1 MVLKN
6 AKAGR
11 VPQPATNSPQH
22 PAATE
27 SVLREFQES
36 IEHLREE
43 LRRHE
48 HLYYVLD
55 APILSD
61 AEYDALMRSLQKL
74 EAEHPEFVTPDS
86 PTQRVGGQPRDG
98 FTKLRHS
105 SPMLSLDNTYDE
117 ADFRA
122 FGERLYKALGGT
134 GLEFIVEPKVDGVAV
149 SLTFEKGQFV
159 RAVTRGNGA
168 RGDDVTANVSLIREI
183 PRTLKGAPDLL
194 EVRGEI
200 YMALAE
206 FQRLNQLREAEGEPL
221 YANPRNL
228 AAGTVKLLDG
238 EEARKRR
245 LSIVCYGLGACEPT
259 SAFASLKDFKNQL
272 KVWGF
277 PIRDD
282 IDVQQGVDAAWKAI
296 QQLDVLRR
304 DLPFP
309 TDGAVVKVNR
319 LEDQRRAGT
328 TSKFPHWA
336 VAFKFPPDQAETILR
351 KISMQVG
358 RTGAITPVAELDPV
372 LLAGSTVARATLH
385 NAKEIFKKDIREG
398 DTVRIQKAGEI
409 IPQVLS
415 VVMEKRPA
423 DAVPFDFEA
432 RLKEL
437 GLDATREGK
446 EAAYKLRTPSREMK
460 VRRLVHFA
468 SKQCL
473 DIDGLGDSLAEQ
485 LVDLGLVDAP
495 VDALAITPPQWRML
509 EGFKDKSVD
518 NMMAGLE
525 QAKQREFW
533 RAIHALGIPNVG
545 MQTAKDLS
553 RHFKS
558 IDALEAAQ
566 PGDLLVTKVGKK
578 GGVSYESVISG
589 VGIEVS
595 ESILSFFS
603 DPNHRDWVK
612 AMRAAGLNLVEA
624 AAASSVA
631 GVSGKTFVLTGT
643 LPTLGRDEARDMI
656 EKAGG
661 KVSGSVSKNTHYVVA
676 GEEAGSKLTKAQE
689 LGVPVLDEAGLRA
702 LLG

>member
-1 MVLKN
+1 
-6 AKAGR
+6 
-11 VPQPATNSPQH
+11 
-22 PAATE
+22 
-27 SVLREFQES
+27 
-36 IEHLREE
+36 
-43 LRRHE
+43 
-48 HLYYVLD
+48 
-55 APILSD
+55 
-61 AEYDALMRSLQKL
+61 
-74 EAEHPEFVTPDS
+74 
-86 PTQRVGGQPRDG
+86 
-98 FTKLRHS
+98 
-105 SPMLSLDNTYDE
+105 
-117 ADFRA
+117 
-122 FGERLYKALGGT
+122 
-134 GLEFIVEPKVDGVAV
+134 
-149 SLTFEKGQFV
+149 KGQFV

-200 YMALAE
+200 YMELAE

-245 LSIVCYGLGACEPT
+245 LSIVCYGLGACEPA
-259 SAFASLKDFKNQL
+259 SVFPSLKDFKNKL
-272 KVWGF
+272 KAWGF

-336 VAFKFPPDQAETILR
+336 VAFKFPPDQATTILR

-385 NAKEIFKKDIREG
+385 NASEIAKKGIREG

-409 IPQVLS
+409 IPQVLG
-415 VVMEKRPA
+415 VVLEKRPA
-423 DAVPFDFEA
+423 DAQPFDFEA
-432 RLKEL
+432 RRRGSRLQAPGSVARDEDPPARPLRQQAVPRHRRL
-437 GLDATREGK
+437 GRRRG
-446 EAAYKLRTPSREMK
+446 RTARRPRPRQRSRRRPRHHRRPMAHARRLQGQ
-460 VRRLVHFA
+460 VRRQH
-468 SKQCL
+468 
-473 DIDGLGDSLAEQ
+473 
-485 LVDLGLVDAP
+485 
-495 VDALAITPPQWRML
+495 
-509 EGFKDKSVD
+509 
-518 NMMAGLE
+518 AGRLE
-525 QAKQREFW
+525 QAKQRELW

-545 MQTAKDLS
+545 MQTAKDLA

-558 IDALEAAQ
+558 MDELEAAQ
-566 PGDLLVTKVGKK
+566 PADLLVTKVGKK

-612 AMRAAGLNLVEA
+612 AMRTAGLNLVEA
-624 AAASSVA
+624 AAAGSVE
-631 GVSGKTFVLTGT
+631 GVAGKTFVLTGT
-643 LPTLGRDEARDMI
+643 LPTLGRDEARD
-656 EKAGG
+656 
-661 KVSGSVSKNTHYVVA
+661 
-676 GEEAGSKLTKAQE
+676 
-689 LGVPVLDEAGLRA
+689 
-702 LLG
+702 

>member
-1 MVLKN
+1 MSE
-6 AKAGR
+6 
-11 VPQPATNSPQH
+11 SPRDQILRLR
-22 PAATE
+22 AAIQRHE
-27 SVLREFQES
+27 ELYRKKYAPEISDFDFDQLVDQLADLEREFPKF
-36 IEHLREE
+36 
-43 LRRHE
+43 
-48 HLYYVLD
+48 
-55 APILSD
+55 AG
-61 AEYDALMRSLQKL
+61 
-74 EAEHPEFVTPDS
+74 PDLGIGDDKS
-86 PTQRVGGQPRDG
+86 EG
-98 FTKLRHS
+98 FQQADHKA
-105 SPMLSLDNTYDE
+105 PMLSLDNTYDE

-122 FGERLYKALGGT
+122 FGDRLYKALGGT

-183 PRTLKGAPDLL
+183 PRSLKGAPDLL

-228 AAGTVKLLDG
+228 AAGTVKLLDS

-245 LSIVCYGLGACEPT
+245 LSIVCYGLGACEPA
-259 SAFASLKDFKNQL
+259 SAFASLKEFKNKL

-385 NAKEIFKKDIREG
+385 NADEIARKDIREG

-409 IPQVLS
+409 IPQVLG
-415 VVMEKRPA
+415 VVLEKRPT
-423 DAVPFDFEA
+423 DAKPFDFEA

-437 GLDATREGK
+437 GLDATRDGE

-460 VRRLVHFA
+460 IRRLVHFA

-473 DIDGLGDSLAEQ
+473 DIDGLGDAVAEQ
-485 LVDLGLVDAP
+485 LVESDLVNVP
-495 VDALAITPPQWRML
+495 VDALGITPPQWRML

-525 QAKQREFW
+525 QAKQRELW

-558 IDALEAAQ
+558 MDALESAQ
-566 PGDLLVTKVGKK
+566 TGALLITKVGKK

-624 AAASSVA
+624 AAAGTVE
-631 GVSGKTFVLTGT
+631 GITGKTFVLTGT
-643 LPTLGRDEARDMI
+643 LPTLGRDEARNMI

-689 LGVPVLDEAGLRA
+689 LGVTILDEAGLRA
-702 LLG
+702 LLRN

>member
-1 MVLKN
+1 MSESPRDQIIELRKRIQRHEELYRKKN
-6 AKAGR
+6 APEISDFEFDQLVDQLADL
-11 VPQPATNSPQH
+11 
-22 PAATE
+22 E
-27 SVLREFQES
+27 REFPMF
-36 IEHLREE
+36 
-43 LRRHE
+43 
-48 HLYYVLD
+48 
-55 APILSD
+55 AGSD
-61 AEYDALMRSLQKL
+61 LGIGDDKSE
-74 EAEHPEFVTPDS
+74 
-86 PTQRVGGQPRDG
+86 G
-98 FTKLRHS
+98 FQQADHKA
-105 SPMLSLDNTYDE
+105 PMLSLDNTYDE

-122 FGERLYKALGGT
+122 FGDRLYKALGGS

-159 RAVTRGNGA
+159 RAVTRGNGT

-183 PRTLKGAPDLL
+183 PRTLEGAPDLL

-200 YMALAE
+200 YMELAE

-245 LSIVCYGLGACEPT
+245 LSIVCYGLGACEPA
-259 SAFASLKDFKNQL
+259 SAFASLKEFKNKL
-272 KVWGF
+272 KAWGF

-385 NAKEIFKKDIREG
+385 NADEIARKDIREG

-409 IPQVLS
+409 IPQVLG
-415 VVMEKRPA
+415 VVLEKRPA
-423 DAVPFDFEA
+423 EAVPFDFEA

-437 GLDATREGK
+437 GLDATRDGE
-446 EAAYKLRTPSREMK
+446 EAAYKLRAPSREMK
-460 VRRLVHFA
+460 IRRLVHFA

-473 DIDGLGDSLAEQ
+473 DIDGLGDAVAEQ
-485 LVDLGLVDAP
+485 LVDLTLVNVP
-495 VDALAITPPQWRML
+495 VDALGITPAQWRML

-525 QAKQREFW
+525 QAKQRELW

-545 MQTAKDLS
+545 MQTAKDLA

-558 IDALEAAQ
+558 MDALEAAQ

-624 AAASSVA
+624 AAAGSVE
-631 GVSGKTFVLTGT
+631 GVAGKTFVLTGT
-643 LPTLGRDEARDMI
+643 LPTLGRDEARDLI

-661 KVSGSVSKNTHYVVA
+661 KVSGSVSKKTDYVVA

-689 LGVPVLDEAGLRA
+689 LGVAILDEAGLRA

>member
-1 MVLKN
+1 MSETPRDQIL
-6 AKAGR
+6 R
-11 VPQPATNSPQH
+11 LR
-22 PAATE
+22 AAIQ
-27 SVLREFQES
+27 R
-36 IEHLREE
+36 HEE
-43 LRRHE
+43 LYRKKH
-48 HLYYVLD
+48 
-55 APILSD
+55 APEISD
-61 AEYDALMRSLQKL
+61 FEFDKL
-74 EAEHPEFVTPDS
+74 VDQLADLERKHPELAGPNLGIGDDKS
-86 PTQRVGGQPRDG
+86 EG
-98 FTKLRHS
+98 FQQADHKA
-105 SPMLSLDNTYDE
+105 PMLSLDNTYDE

-122 FGERLYKALGGT
+122 FGDRLYKALGGA

-159 RAVTRGNGA
+159 RAVTRGNGT

-200 YMALAE
+200 YMELAE
-206 FQRLNQLREAEGEPL
+206 FQRLNQVREAEGEPL

-245 LSIVCYGLGACEPT
+245 LSIVCYGLGACEPAT
-259 SAFASLKDFKNQL
+259 AFASLKEFKNKL
-272 KVWGF
+272 KAWGF

-385 NAKEIFKKDIREG
+385 NADEIARKDIREG

-409 IPQVLS
+409 IPQVLG
-415 VVMEKRPA
+415 VVLEKRPA
-423 DAVPFDFEA
+423 EAVPFDFEA

-437 GLDATREGK
+437 GLDATRDGE
-446 EAAYKLRTPSREMK
+446 EAAYKLRAPSREMK
-460 VRRLVHFA
+460 IRRLVHFA

-473 DIDGLGDSLAEQ
+473 DIDGLGDAVAEQ
-485 LVDLGLVDAP
+485 LVDLTLVNVP
-495 VDALAITPPQWRML
+495 VDALGITPAQWRML

-525 QAKQREFW
+525 QAKQRELW

-545 MQTAKDLS
+545 MQTAKDLA

-558 IDALEAAQ
+558 MDALEAAQ

-624 AAASSVA
+624 AAAGSVE
-631 GVSGKTFVLTGT
+631 GVAGKTFVLTGT
-643 LPTLGRDEARDMI
+643 LPTLGRDEARDLI

-661 KVSGSVSKNTHYVVA
+661 KVSGSVSKKTDYVVA

-689 LGVPVLDEAGLRA
+689 LGVAILDEAGLRA
-702 LLG
+702 LLGA

>member
-1 MVLKN
+1 MFAGPDLGIGDDKSEGFQQ
-6 AKAGR
+6 ADHKA
-11 VPQPATNSPQH
+11 
-22 PAATE
+22 
-27 SVLREFQES
+27 
-36 IEHLREE
+36 
-43 LRRHE
+43 
-48 HLYYVLD
+48 
-55 APILSD
+55 
-61 AEYDALMRSLQKL
+61 
-74 EAEHPEFVTPDS
+74 
-86 PTQRVGGQPRDG
+86 
-98 FTKLRHS
+98 
-105 SPMLSLDNTYDE
+105 PMLSLDNTYDE

-122 FGERLYKALGGT
+122 FGDRLYKALGGT

-149 SLTFEKGQFV
+149 SLTFEKGKFV

-245 LSIVCYGLGACEPT
+245 LSIVCYGLGACEPA
-259 SAFASLKDFKNQL
+259 SAFASLKDFKNKL
-272 KVWGF
+272 KAWGF

-319 LEDQRRAGT
+319 LEDQRRADT

-385 NAKEIFKKDIREG
+385 NADEIARKDIREG

-409 IPQVLS
+409 IPQVLG
-415 VVMEKRPA
+415 VVLEKRPT
-423 DAVPFDFEA
+423 DAQPFDFEA

-437 GLDATREGK
+437 GLDAGRDGE
-446 EAAYKLRTPSREMK
+446 EAAYKLRTPSRDMK

-473 DIDGLGDSLAEQ
+473 DIDGLGDAVAEQ
-485 LVDLGLVDAP
+485 LVDSKLVDVP
-495 VDALAITPPQWRML
+495 VDALGITPPQWRML

-525 QAKQREFW
+525 QAKQRELW

-558 IDALEAAQ
+558 MDALESAQ
-566 PGDLLVTKVGKK
+566 TGDLLITKVGKK

-612 AMRAAGLNLVEA
+612 AMRAAGLNLAEA
-624 AAASSVA
+624 AAAGSVE

-643 LPTLGRDEARDMI
+643 LPSLGRDEARDLI

-689 LGVPVLDEAGLRA
+689 LGVPVLDEASLRS
-702 LLG
+702 LLGT

>member
-1 MVLKN
+1 MS
-6 AKAGR
+6 A
-11 VPQPATNSPQH
+11 SPRDQILELRKQIAEH
-22 PAATE
+22 EELYRKKHSPKISDFEFDKLVDQLADLE
-27 SVLREFQES
+27 REFPMF
-36 IEHLREE
+36 
-43 LRRHE
+43 
-48 HLYYVLD
+48 
-55 APILSD
+55 AG
-61 AEYDALMRSLQKL
+61 
-74 EAEHPEFVTPDS
+74 PDLGIGDDKS
-86 PTQRVGGQPRDG
+86 EG
-98 FTKLRHS
+98 FQQADHKA
-105 SPMLSLDNTYDE
+105 PMLSLDNTYDE

-122 FGERLYKALGGT
+122 FGDRLYKALGGT

-206 FQRLNQLREAEGEPL
+206 FQRLNQLREAAGEPL

-245 LSIVCYGLGACEPT
+245 LSIVCYGLGACEPA
-259 SAFASLKDFKNQL
+259 SAFPSLKDFKTKL
-272 KVWGF
+272 KAWGF

-385 NAKEIFKKDIREG
+385 NADEIARKDIREG

-409 IPQVLS
+409 IPQVLG
-415 VVMEKRPA
+415 VVLAKRPA
-423 DAVPFDFEA
+423 DAQPFDFEA

-437 GLDATREGK
+437 GLDATRDGE
-446 EAAYKLRTPSREMK
+446 EAAYKLRAPSREMK
-460 VRRLVHFA
+460 IRRLVHFA

-473 DIDGLGDSLAEQ
+473 DIDGLGDAVAEQ
-485 LVDLGLVDAP
+485 LVDSDLVNVP
-495 VDALAITPPQWRML
+495 VDALGITPPQWRIL
-509 EGFKDKSVD
+509 DGFKEKSVD

-525 QAKQREFW
+525 QAKQRELW

-558 IDALEAAQ
+558 MDALESAQ
-566 PGDLLVTKVGKK
+566 ASDLLITKVGKK

-589 VGIEVS
+589 VGVEVS

-612 AMRAAGLNLVEA
+612 AMRMAGLNLVEA
-624 AAASSVA
+624 AAAGSVEGIA
-631 GVSGKTFVLTGT
+631 GKTFVLTGT

-689 LGVPVLDEAGLRA
+689 LGVAILDEAGLRK
-702 LLG
+702 LLGLV

>member
-1 MVLKN
+1 MSETPRDQILRLRAEIQRHEELYRKKHAPEISDFEFDKLVDQL
-6 AKAGR
+6 ADL
-11 VPQPATNSPQH
+11 
-22 PAATE
+22 E
-27 SVLREFQES
+27 REFPMF
-36 IEHLREE
+36 
-43 LRRHE
+43 
-48 HLYYVLD
+48 
-55 APILSD
+55 AG
-61 AEYDALMRSLQKL
+61 
-74 EAEHPEFVTPDS
+74 PDLGIGDDKS
-86 PTQRVGGQPRDG
+86 EG
-98 FTKLRHS
+98 FQQADHKA
-105 SPMLSLDNTYDE
+105 PMLSLDNTYDE

-122 FGERLYKALGGT
+122 FGDRLYKALGGT

-149 SLTFEKGQFV
+149 SLTFEKGKFV

-183 PRTLKGAPDLL
+183 PRSLKGAPDLL

-200 YMALAE
+200 YMELAE

-245 LSIVCYGLGACEPT
+245 LSIVCYGLGACEPA

-272 KVWGF
+272 KAWGF

-282 IDVQQGVDAAWKAI
+282 IDVQQGVDAAWKTI

-385 NAKEIFKKDIREG
+385 NADEIARKDIREG

-409 IPQVLS
+409 IPQVLG
-415 VVMEKRPA
+415 VVLEKRPA
-423 DAVPFDFEA
+423 EAVPFDFEA

-437 GLDATREGK
+437 GLDATRDGE
-446 EAAYKLRTPSREMK
+446 EAAYKLRAPSREMK
-460 VRRLVHFA
+460 IRRLVHFA

-473 DIDGLGDSLAEQ
+473 DIDGLGDAVAEQ
-485 LVDLGLVDAP
+485 LVDLALVNVP
-495 VDALAITPPQWRML
+495 VDALGITPAQWRML

-525 QAKQREFW
+525 QAKQRELW

-545 MQTAKDLS
+545 MQTAKDLA

-558 IDALEAAQ
+558 MDALEAAR

-612 AMRAAGLNLVEA
+612 AMRVAGLNLVEA
-624 AAASSVA
+624 AAAGSVEGIA
-631 GVSGKTFVLTGT
+631 GKTFVLTGT
-643 LPTLGRDEARDMI
+643 LPTLGRDEARDLI

-661 KVSGSVSKNTHYVVA
+661 KVSGSVSKKTDYVVA

-689 LGVPVLDEAGLRA
+689 LGIAILDEAGLRA

>member
-1 MVLKN
+1 MLESPRDQILKLR
-6 AKAGR
+6 ALIKRYEDKYRKEHA
-11 VPQPATNSPQH
+11 PEISDFEFDKLLDQLADL
-22 PAATE
+22 E
-27 SVLREFQES
+27 REFPMF
-36 IEHLREE
+36 
-43 LRRHE
+43 
-48 HLYYVLD
+48 
-55 APILSD
+55 AG
-61 AEYDALMRSLQKL
+61 
-74 EAEHPEFVTPDS
+74 PDLGIGDDKS
-86 PTQRVGGQPRDG
+86 EG
-98 FTKLRHS
+98 FQQADHKA
-105 SPMLSLDNTYDE
+105 PMLSLDNTYDE

-122 FGERLYKALGGT
+122 FGDRLYKALGGT

-149 SLTFEKGQFV
+149 SLTFEKGKFV

-183 PRTLKGAPDLL
+183 PRSLKGAPDLL

-200 YMALAE
+200 YMELAE

-245 LSIVCYGLGACEPT
+245 LSIVCYGLGACEPAT
-259 SAFASLKDFKNQL
+259 AFATLKEFKNKL
-272 KVWGF
+272 KAWGF

-309 TDGAVVKVNR
+309 TDGAVVKVDR
-319 LEDQRRAGT
+319 LAEQQKAGR

-385 NAKEIFKKDIREG
+385 NADEIARKDIREG

-409 IPQVLS
+409 IPQVLG
-415 VVMEKRPA
+415 VVLEKRPDEA
-423 DAVPFDFEA
+423 QPFDFEG

-437 GLDATREGK
+437 GLDAARDGE
-446 EAAYKLRTPSREMK
+446 EAAYKLRAPSRDMK

-473 DIDGLGDSLAEQ
+473 DIDGLGDAVAEQ
-485 LVDLGLVDAP
+485 LVDLKLVDVP
-495 VDALAITPPQWRML
+495 VDALAITPAQWRML

-525 QAKQREFW
+525 QAKQRELW

-545 MQTAKDLS
+545 MQTAKDLA

-558 IDALEAAQ
+558 MDALEAAQ
-566 PGDLLVTKVGKK
+566 PGDLLLTKIGKK

-589 VGIEVS
+589 VGVEVS

-624 AAASSVA
+624 AAAGSVA
-631 GVSGKTFVLTGT
+631 GVAGKTFVLTGT
-643 LPTLGRDEARDMI
+643 LPTLGRDEARDLI

-661 KVSGSVSKNTHYVVA
+661 KVSGSVSKKTDYVVA

-689 LGVPVLDEAGLRA
+689 LGVAILDEASLRA